1 MVNFESNYKGLS
13 IPVDILLAY
22 GASYKK
28 VKKRQII
35 FYEGDPAIYYYQI
48 ITGKVKMIN
57 GLEDENEFIQGIF
70 EEEHCFGEP
79 PLFYH
84 GNYPATAVASEPT
97 LLIRLAK
104 EPFRQMLKEHVFL
117 MELFLRIFAERLR
130 NKSLN
135 AVFLSSNKTEKRI
148 LHVLQTYA
156 RPDGEMMG
164 KVVRLTRQDVA
175 DLCGLR
181 VETVIRA
188 IKKMESLGSLKII
201 QGRVYIP

>member
-1 MVNFESNYKGLS
+1 MNRFTKPLS

-57 GLEDENEFIQGIF
+57 GVEDENEFIQGIF
-70 EEEHCFGEP
+70 EDEQCFGEP

-84 GNYPATAVASEPT
+84 GNYPATAVAGEPT

-104 EPFRQMLKEHVFL
+104 EPFRQMLKEHTFL

-135 AVFLSSNKTEKRI
+135 AVFLSSNNTEKRI
-148 LHVLQTYA
+148 FNVLDTYA
-156 RPDGEMMG
+156 RPDGEMPG
-164 KVVRLTRQDVA
+164 KVVKLTRQDVA

-188 IKKMESLGSLKII
+188 IKKMETAGLLSIVSGKVYLKH
-201 QGRVYIP
+201 

>member
-1 MVNFESNYKGLS
+1 LS
-13 IPVDILLAY
+13 IPVDLLLAY

-28 VKKRQII
+28 VKKRQVI

-48 ITGKVKMIN
+48 IHGKVKMIN
-57 GLEDENEFIQGIF
+57 GMEEENEFIQGIF
-70 EEEHCFGEP
+70 EGEQCFGEP

-84 GNYPATAVASEPT
+84 GNYPATAIANEPT
-97 LLIRLAK
+97 LLIRLAM
-104 EPFRQMLKEHVFL
+104 EPFRVMLKEHTFL
-117 MELFLRIFAERLR
+117 MEHFLRLFAERLR

-135 AVFLSSNKTEKRI
+135 AVFLTSNNTEKRI
-148 LHVLQTYA
+148 YNVLETYA
-156 RPDGEMMG
+156 RPDGKNVG

-188 IKKMESLGSLKII
+188 IKKMEGDGHLKILY
-201 QGRVYIP
+201 GKVFIP